1 MADHNDDDDNQEDR
15 QLLGDR
21 ALVCQRAEGGADEYG
36 QDGDDDT
43 GNDQKNDALELVKRL
58 RDYLRVADRCSQT
71 DHN

>member
-1 MADHNDDDDNQEDR
+1 MCIRDSTQPDVMADHNDDDDNQEDR

-43 GNDQKNDALELVKRL
+43 CLLYTSEIERSFCARIPM
-58 RDYLRVADRCSQT
+58 
-71 DHN
+71 